1 MLPYRHA
8 KNLRYRLIPSRHV
21 HHQRMLVS
29 DLTRSILGCTRP
41 KMSVSRH
48 YLLERHNWTGR
59 ITCWEHLNYRFFADM
74 RLFQNRKEHCYA
86 PILRLKKKR
95 TSTNE
100 IFGKRSYFGENLGFF
115 PESKNFSEK
124 FFFLSFRL
132 SRLCK
137 FRKSSFTIVIRYV
150 FVLTLPVPC
159 ISESCIEIKTIKLIF
174 FTSLWCLKRFYEG
187 LKGPFDASQRS
198 VKIKI

>member
-1 MLPYRHA
+1 MKFLA
-8 KNLRYRLIPSRHV
+8 K
-21 HHQRMLVS
+21 
-29 DLTRSILGCTRP
+29 D
-41 KMSVSRH
+41 
-48 YLLERHNWTGR
+48 
-59 ITCWEHLNYRFFADM
+59 
-74 RLFQNRKEHCYA
+74 
-86 PILRLKKKR
+86 PILEK
-95 TSTNE
+95 
-100 IFGKRSYFGENLGFF
+100 IWVFF

-124 FFFLSFRL
+124 FFFVSFRI

-150 FVLTLPVPC
+150 FVLNLPVPC